1 MKTVSEN
8 TRTPSNCLIALSL
21 LACSM
26 ELPDQLL
33 TMGRP
38 MSSVSVALR
47 KWKHC
52 LPVSSLYP
60 PSTGYQK
67 LQGEFCSLTALL
79 VIYNL
84 PWGSSFHASY
94 LWCKCFS
101 FENHEHVAKL
111 TYQVSRWVTLPKI
124 PQDLS
129 LITLVTAAEWC
140 FPCLQPAFPRRGFS
154 WKPTSWLDSFTYCQ
168 VWALQI
174 LPLQPRRTCK

>member
-111 TYQVSRWVTLPKI
+111 TYQVSRWVTLPTPSRSLSYHLGYCCWMMLSLSSACFSPQGVFLKAHI
-124 PQDLS
+124 LTRLIYLLPGVGSPNPPFTAPQDL
-129 LITLVTAAEWC
+129 
-140 FPCLQPAFPRRGFS
+140 
-154 WKPTSWLDSFTYCQ
+154 
-168 VWALQI
+168 
-174 LPLQPRRTCK
+174 